1 MRSQWVKLFYRII
14 LSSRFSLLMLW
25 LNTLQ
30 QVNTLI
36 TYPFYYQRVQ
46 HYKMYNKTFATLG
59 TNVAPYLEMCVEMY
73 FG

>member
-1 MRSQWVKLFYRII
+1 
-14 LSSRFSLLMLW
+14 MLW